1 MNKRRKRALEELL
14 ERLSTIINEEQEAI
28 DNMPDG
34 LRESDAVMQRE
45 DALECLREAEE
56 AIQSAINT

>member
-14 ERLSTIINEEQEAI
+14 EQLSTIINEEQEAI

-34 LRESDAVMQRE
+34 LRESDVVMQRE
-45 DALECLREAEE
+45 DALEYLREAEE